1 MRERAEAEGGGP
13 SWTKTQNPKFTLKVM
28 VENSELKHREKIWPR
43 SLATGYGSFEGD
55 YGTMAFTT
63 LCCSVACD
71 MNGSLHYVLPQWLL
85 RETQSNGL
93 SSGMCR
99 PLSPNKV
106 LLFVYY
112 HRDVVLVMG
121 SSLTISCLLFFLT
134 LGHCIGFTPKQQV
147 TLSNFIQYNNKSIV
161 LMIPDL
167 GWGCV
172 FVSLLQ
178 VRKSIKESP

>member
-1 MRERAEAEGGGP
+1 
-13 SWTKTQNPKFTLKVM
+13 
-28 VENSELKHREKIWPR
+28 
-43 SLATGYGSFEGD
+43 
-55 YGTMAFTT
+55 MAFIT

-121 SSLTISCLLFFLT
+121 RSLTISCLLFFLI
-134 LGHCIGFTPKQQV
+134 LGHCIDFTPKQQV